1 MKLIVTEKN
10 IAAKK
15 LAEILAV
22 GKPKTDKVYNTPI
35 YTFRRDGEDWVSIG
49 LKGHILGVDFPQQV
63 VFDGKAWKAVWEDDA
78 IKAPVAIPD
87 TLPTPATGLPTD
99 RGARRS
105 RLPLMESTSRRGS
118 SSRCRI

>member
-22 GKPKTDKVYNTPI
+22 GKPKTEKVYNTPV
-35 YTFRRDGEDWVSIG
+35 YSFRRDGEDWLSIG

-63 VFDGKAWKAVWEDDA
+63 VFDGKKCL
-78 IKAPVAIPD
+78 
-87 TLPTPATGLPTD
+87 T
-99 RGARRS
+99 
-105 RLPLMESTSRRGS
+105 
-118 SSRCRI
+118 